1 MVQVICMWLIQKT
14 PLSARFSERNLEKYH
29 PDVIG
34 IICTR
39 QSDLELG
46 CLHFDAIIN
55 LEGKSKSWV
64 AGNENLHSKVG
75 VRLGLMKVIV
85 APSRWKKI
93 APALEQ

>member
-1 MVQVICMWLIQKT
+1 M
-14 PLSARFSERNLEKYH
+14 
-29 PDVIG
+29 
-34 IICTR
+34 
-39 QSDLELG
+39 
-46 CLHFDAIIN
+46 HFDAIIN